1 MQSVK
6 TQAQLWR
13 CSCEGRSSVRW
24 RTLLPMFL
32 GFWWA
37 GDLRGSDDFTRDLQ
51 SELKRRGYFYAE
63 ISGVLTPETAT
74 ALKRF
79 QIRFG
84 LEATGAVTQET
95 LEALGLGTLNAWRKS
110 RRLAP
115 HPAAPASA
123 PVFEGLPGGG
133 PRTANPVPKGAPGTA
148 EAEGPQAAA
157 FYGRLLEGTPYSGAG
172 LEVQRGVV
180 LRALQIL
187 ERGSFSDGPFNV
199 MPGPGFI
206 AALIRYQNQAG
217 IRLTGRLDLATLTL
231 MRLLP
236 SGGDRVSP
244 PDPVVPG
251 ALQRGGR

>member
-1 MQSVK
+1 MV
-6 TQAQLWR
+6 
-13 CSCEGRSSVRW
+13 
-24 RTLLPMFL
+24 L

-37 GDLRGSDDFTRDLQ
+37 GNLRGSDDFTRDLQ

-84 LEATGAVTQET
+84 LDATGAVTQET

-110 RRLAP
+110 RRLDP
-115 HPAAPASA
+115 HPAAPASV
-123 PVFEGLPGGG
+123 PGFGGLPGRV
-133 PRTANPVPKGAPGTA
+133 PRPANPVPKAAPGTA
-148 EAEGPQAAA
+148 EAERPQAAA

-180 LRALQIL
+180 FKALRIL

-199 MPGPGFI
+199 MPGPGFM
-206 AALIRYQNQAG
+206 AALIGYQNQAG
-217 IRLTGRLDLATLTL
+217 IRLTGRLDLATLCQRL
-231 MRLLP
+231 IRLLT
-236 SGGDRVSP
+236 
-244 PDPVVPG
+244 VPARLQLRCQQWH
-251 ALQRGGR
+251 ALVRQLFVA